1 MPKKNVIV
9 IIGISNI
16 LLMIIGEFNTNHK
29 NSRGIGNYISLK
41 AKFLQNGLNQMRYS
55 YAI

>member
-41 AKFLQNGLNQMRYS
+41 AKFL
-55 YAI
+55 